1 MTYRTERLLLR
12 TWCEEDI
19 EPFTEMCAD
28 PQVMEH
34 FPSLMTRAESVQM
47 VHDIRGRFL
56 ENSFGLWAV
65 EIDARFAGFVGL
77 NRTGPHFTV
86 PFAPCHEVG
95 WRLAPWAW
103 GKGYASE
110 AAQESLMSRRQDL
123 DFLHPGTPGWHG
135 APHVVYSLS
144 AGQWR
149 EYRG

>member
-19 EPFTEMCAD
+19 EPFAEMCAD

-34 FPSLMTRAESVQM
+34 FPSLMTRAESAQM
-47 VHDIRGRFL
+47 VDDIRDRFH
-56 ENSFGLWAV
+56 ENGFGLWAV
-65 EIDARFAGFVGL
+65 EIKARFAGFVGL

-110 AAQESLMSRRQDL
+110 AAQERLMSRRQDL

-135 APHVVYSLS
+135 APHIVYSLS

>member
-1 MTYRTERLLLR
+1 MTYRTARLLLR

-19 EPFTEMCAD
+19 EPFAEMCAD

-47 VHDIRGRFL
+47 VDDVRGRFL
-56 ENSFGLWAV
+56 ENGFGLWAV

-95 WRLAPWAW
+95 WRLAPWAL
-103 GKGYASE
+103 GNGYASE

-123 DFLHPGTPGWHG
+123 DFLRPGTPGWHG